1 MSKTVHIESTAQ
13 FSSLIAS
20 SKIVVAD
27 FHATW
32 CGPCKQIAPMYEQ
45 LSAQLSRPQKITFTK
60 IDVDQQQE
68 LAGSYGVTAMPTFM
82 IFKNGRSIQTIRGAD
97 PKQLSAA
104 VKKLANEAEAAGDA
118 GNGGFAESSGDSFWV
133 ASEPAK
139 GYTNVTDQV
148 DIKGLELLNFDG
160 EFGNVRTLFDSTRP
174 KALDGG
180 KPSTKDWVESDT
192 DDQLMLFVPFQSTLK
207 IHTLQITSVQSNGED
222 EEAPMRPKTVQIYTN
237 RSHILGFEEADDIT
251 PTQSITLQ
259 ARDWDPKTGTAK
271 IELRFV
277 KFQNVSSLVIFVVNG
292 DGEGEKVRLDRIR
305 IIGESGEKRDPGKL
319 EKIGDDHD

>member
-1 MSKTVHIESTAQ
+1 
-13 FSSLIAS
+13 
-20 SKIVVAD
+20 
-27 FHATW
+27 
-32 CGPCKQIAPMYEQ
+32 
-45 LSAQLSRPQKITFTK
+45 
-60 IDVDQQQE
+60 
-68 LAGSYGVTAMPTFM
+68 M

-118 GNGGFAESSGDSFWV
+118 GNGGFPEGFSVSSWV
-133 ASEPAK
+133 AADPAK
-139 GYTNVTDQV
+139 GYTNVTDQI

-160 EFGNVRTLFDSTRP
+160 GFGDVRTLFDPTRP

-180 KPSTKDWVESDT
+180 KSLSKDWVESDT
-192 DDQLMLFVPFQSTLK
+192 DDQLMLFVPFQSALK
-207 IHTLQITSVQSNGED
+207 IHTLQITSVKSNWED
-222 EEAPMRPKTVQIYTN
+222 DEAPLRPKTVQIYTN
-237 RSHILGFEEADDIT
+237 RSHILGFEEADDIP
-251 PTQSITLQ
+251 PTQSITLE

-319 EKIGDDHD
+319 EKIGADND